1 LSDIPFAKRL
11 RAELIAA
18 ITAPAATTRRSR
30 LLSTRRTGLLALAAL
45 LVIAAATGAASRI
58 FATPEELAQAQ
69 IACAADLNQ
78 QAVAVVPAD
87 DRSPVEVCA
96 DEFRSAR
103 QPVPPLVAC
112 AGQTVVVLP
121 SSDPEACQRNGY
133 QPLPAEYEAARK
145 RAARLER
152 GIIAIEQS
160 ADCVPIEELARRI
173 QALLDASGFSRWK
186 TWTRQ
191 DMSPAP
197 CGMVSERSDYAD
209 GSTRRS
215 IAAAVDRE
223 GGRIMVFPTPP
234 RSAVEKAEAL
244 SRVLFDASG
253 ARCWPLDGLKDE
265 VRRRASAV
273 GFTVRIAVY
282 PTPGFV
288 QRIDGV
294 EQRVADPGIAIA
306 DDTGRGARY
315 EAGCAIVTG
324 VGADDDGRSVAVEL
338 LQRGAPG

>member
-1 LSDIPFAKRL
+1 LSDIPFANRL
-11 RAELIAA
+11 RGELVAA
-18 ITAPAATTRRSR
+18 ITAPATATHWRWLPRRR
-30 LLSTRRTGLLALAAL
+30 AGLLALAAL

-58 FATPEELAQAQ
+58 FASPEELAQAQ
-69 IACAADLNQ
+69 IVCAADLSQ
-78 QAVAVVPAD
+78 QAAAVIPAD

-96 DEFRSAR
+96 DDFRSAR

-121 SSDPEACQRNGY
+121 TNDPEACERSGY
-133 QPLPAEYEAARK
+133 RPLPAEYEAARK

-152 GIIAIEQS
+152 GIVAIEQS
-160 ADCVPIEELARRI
+160 ADCIPIEELAHRV

-186 TWTRQ
+186 TWTRR
-191 DMSPAP
+191 DMSSAP
-197 CGMVSERSDYAD
+197 CGAVSERIDNAD

-215 IAAAVDRE
+215 IASAVDRE

-234 RSAVEKAEAL
+234 RSAVEKADKL
-244 SRVLFDASG
+244 SRFLFDASG
-253 ARCWPLDGLKDE
+253 ARCWTLDGLRDE

-273 GFTVRIAVY
+273 GFAVRMAVY
-282 PTPGFV
+282 PTPAFV
-288 QRIDGV
+288 QNIDGV
-294 EQRVADPGIAIA
+294 EQRVADPGIEIA

-324 VGADDDGRSVAVEL
+324 VGVDDDGRGVAVEL
-338 LQRGAPG
+338 LQKGAPG